1 MCAPDLAPA
10 ARSGPRRGFGSC
22 DADAG
27 RPAGSW
33 QAVLRGITRA
43 LVVSVP
49 VLPVAVSAQSFP
61 SKPIRIVVPFA
72 PGGPNDILARM
83 IGQRYAAAW
92 GQQTVVDNRPG
103 GGTVIGTDLVAR
115 AAPDGYTLL
124 MVSTSHAA
132 NPSLMPK
139 LPFDTL
145 RDFVAVGQAVSSPNL
160 LVAHPS
166 VPVRTTRD
174 LVTLARARP
183 GQITFASGGSGAA
196 THLAGEL
203 LKIMGGAD
211 MTHIPYKGAGP
222 ATVDLI
228 SGQVTWM
235 FGTILPTIPHVRSGR
250 LRALA
255 VSGALRA
262 SVLPEVPTVA
272 EHVPGFEAS
281 SWYGVFAPAGTAAET
296 IAKLNQEMARALTPP
311 EVRQRLAAE
320 GTEVVAGSAD
330 AFMTLFRA
338 EMTKWARVIRQSG
351 IRLE

>member
-1 MCAPDLAPA
+1 MRSAWLIAGASLALLSATEA
-10 ARSGPRRGFGSC
+10 A
-22 DADAG
+22 A
-27 RPAGSW
+27 
-33 QAVLRGITRA
+33 QA
-43 LVVSVP
+43 
-49 VLPVAVSAQSFP
+49 FP
-61 SKPIRIVVPFA
+61 LKPIRIVVPFT

-83 IGQRYAAAW
+83 IGQRYTAAW
-92 GQQTVVDNRPG
+92 GQQTIVDNRPG
-103 GGTVIGTDLVAR
+103 GGTVIGTDIVAK
-115 AAPDGYTLL
+115 APPDGHTLL

-145 RDFVAVGQAVSSPNL
+145 RDFVSVGQAVSSPNL

-166 VPVRTTRD
+166 IPVRTTAD
-174 LVTLARARP
+174 LLKLAKARP

-203 LKIMGGAD
+203 LKIMGGVD

-222 ATVDLI
+222 ATIDLI

-235 FGTILPTIPHVRSGR
+235 FGTILPTIPHVRAGK

-255 VSGALRA
+255 VSGKKRA
-262 SVLPEVPTVA
+262 EVLPDVPTVA

-281 SWYGVFAPAGTAAET
+281 SWYGVFATAGTPPDV
-296 IAKLNQEMARALTPP
+296 IAKLNQEMARALNPP
-311 EVRQRLAAE
+311 EVRQRLASE
-320 GTEVVAGSAD
+320 GTEVVAGNPED
-330 AFMTLFRA
+330 FMTLFRA
-338 EMTKWARVIRQSG
+338 EVAKWARVIRQSG

>member
-1 MCAPDLAPA
+1 M
-10 ARSGPRRGFGSC
+10 
-22 DADAG
+22 
-27 RPAGSW
+27 
-33 QAVLRGITRA
+33 
-43 LVVSVP
+43 
-49 VLPVAVSAQSFP
+49 AQTFP
-61 SKPIRIVVPFA
+61 SKPIRIVVPFT

-83 IGQRYAAAW
+83 IGQRYTAVW
-92 GQQTVVDNRPG
+92 GQQTLVDNRPG
-103 GGTVIGTDLVAR
+103 GGTVIGTDIVAK
-115 AAPDGYTLL
+115 APADGHTLL

-145 RDFVAVGQAVSSPNL
+145 RDFVSVGQAVSSPNV
-160 LVAHPS
+160 LVVHPS
-166 VPVRTTRD
+166 VPARNTRELLD
-174 LVTLARARP
+174 IAKARP

-203 LKIMGGAD
+203 LKILGGVE

-222 ATVDLI
+222 ATIDLI

-235 FGTILPTIPHVRSGR
+235 FGTILPTIPHVRAGK

-255 VSGALRA
+255 VSGKRRA
-262 SVLPEVPTVA
+262 EVLPEVPTVA

-281 SWYGVFAPAGTAAET
+281 SWYGVFAPAGTPAEV
-296 IAKLNQEMARALTPP
+296 IIKLNQEMARALTPV

-320 GTEVVAGSAD
+320 GTEVVAGNPED
-330 AFMTLFRA
+330 FMQLFRA
-338 EMTKWARVIRQSG
+338 EAAKWARVIKQAG

>member
-1 MCAPDLAPA
+1 MLSLLRRGGMVVASALALLPA
-10 ARSGPRRGFGSC
+10 A
-22 DADAG
+22 AWA
-27 RPAGSW
+27 
-33 QAVLRGITRA
+33 QAF
-43 LVVSVP
+43 P
-49 VLPVAVSAQSFP
+49 V
-61 SKPIRIVVPFA
+61 KPIRIVVPFT

-83 IGQRYAAAW
+83 IGQRYTAAW
-92 GQQTVVDNRPG
+92 GQQTIVDNRPG
-103 GGTVIGTDLVAR
+103 GGTVIGSDLVAKS
-115 AAPDGYTLL
+115 APDGYTLL

-132 NPSLMPK
+132 NSSLMPK

-145 RDFVAVGQAVSSPNL
+145 RDFISVGQAVSSPNV
-160 LVAHPS
+160 LVVHPS
-166 VPVRTTRD
+166 VPAKTTAD
-174 LVTLARARP
+174 LIAIAKARP

-203 LKIMGGAD
+203 LKILSGTD

-222 ATVDLI
+222 ATIDLI

-235 FGTILPTIPHVRSGR
+235 FGTILPTIPHVRAGK

-255 VSGALRA
+255 VSGAKRA
-262 SVLPEVPTVA
+262 TVLPEVPTVA
-272 EHVPGFEAS
+272 EQVAGFEAS
-281 SWYGVFAPAGTAAET
+281 SWYGIFAPAGTPPEV

-330 AFMTLFRA
+330 EFMTLFRA
-338 EMTKWARVIRQSG
+338 EVAKWARVIKQSG

>member
-1 MCAPDLAPA
+1 MRRDLIVGWLGACLCA
-10 ARSGPRRGFGSC
+10 GG
-22 DADAG
+22 
-27 RPAGSW
+27 
-33 QAVLRGITRA
+33 AV
-43 LVVSVP
+43 
-49 VLPVAVSAQSFP
+49 AQTFP
-61 SKPIRIVVPFA
+61 SKPIRIVVPFT

-83 IGQRYAAAW
+83 IGQRYTVVW
-92 GQQTVVDNRPG
+92 GQQTLVDNRPG
-103 GGTVIGTDLVAR
+103 GGTVIGTDIVAK
-115 AAPDGYTLL
+115 APADGHTLL

-145 RDFVAVGQAVSSPNL
+145 RDFVSVGQAVSSPNV
-160 LVAHPS
+160 LVVHPS
-166 VPVRTTRD
+166 VPARNTRELLD
-174 LVTLARARP
+174 IAKARP

-203 LKIMGGAD
+203 LKILGGVE

-222 ATVDLI
+222 ATIDLI

-235 FGTILPTIPHVRSGR
+235 FGTILPTIPHVRAGK

-255 VSGALRA
+255 VSGKRRA
-262 SVLPEVPTVA
+262 EVLPEVPTVA

-281 SWYGVFAPAGTAAET
+281 SWYGVFAPAGTPAEV
-296 IAKLNQEMARALTPP
+296 IIKLNQEMARALTPV

-320 GTEVVAGSAD
+320 GTEVVAGNPED
-330 AFMTLFRA
+330 FMQLFRA
-338 EMTKWARVIRQSG
+338 EAAKWARVIKQAG

>member
-1 MCAPDLAPA
+1 MRA
-10 ARSGPRRGFGSC
+10 AI
-22 DADAG
+22 AL
-27 RPAGSW
+27 
-33 QAVLRGITRA
+33 AVLLAGPA
-43 LVVSVP
+43 F
-49 VLPVAVSAQSFP
+49 AQTFP
-61 SKPIRIVVPFA
+61 AKPIRIVVPFT

-83 IGQRYAAAW
+83 IGQRYTAAW
-92 GQQTVVDNRPG
+92 GQQTIVDNRPG
-103 GGTVIGTDLVAR
+103 GGTVIGTDIVAK

-145 RDFVAVGQAVSSPNL
+145 RDFASVGQAVSSPNV
-160 LVAHPS
+160 LVVHPS
-166 VPVRTTRD
+166 IPVRNTRD
-174 LVTLARARP
+174 LINLAKARP

-203 LKIMGGAD
+203 LKIMGGVE

-222 ATVDLI
+222 ATIDLI

-235 FGTILPTIPHVRSGR
+235 FGTILPTLPHVRAGK

-255 VSGALRA
+255 VSGKERA
-262 SVLPEVPTVA
+262 AVLPDVPTVA

-281 SWYGVFAPAGTAAET
+281 SWYGVFAPAATPADV
-296 IAKLNQEMARALTPP
+296 IAKLNQEMARALTPTD
-311 EVRQRLAAE
+311 VRQRLASE
-320 GTEVVAGSAD
+320 GTEVVAGNPED
-330 AFMTLFRA
+330 FMTLFRTEA
-338 EMTKWARVIRQSG
+338 AKWARVIKQSG

>member
-1 MCAPDLAPA
+1 MRIALAALLTVAWAGDAPA
-10 ARSGPRRGFGSC
+10 
-22 DADAG
+22 
-27 RPAGSW
+27 
-33 QAVLRGITRA
+33 QT
-43 LVVSVP
+43 
-49 VLPVAVSAQSFP
+49 FP
-61 SKPIRIVVPFA
+61 SKPIRIVVPFT

-83 IGQRYAAAW
+83 IGQRYTAAW
-92 GQQTVVDNRPG
+92 GQQTIVDNRPG
-103 GGTVIGTDLVAR
+103 GGTVIGSDIVAK
-115 AAPDGYTLL
+115 APADGHTLL

-145 RDFVAVGQAVSSPNL
+145 RDFMAVGQAVSSPNV
-160 LVAHPS
+160 LVVHPS
-166 VPVRTTRD
+166 VPATTTAE
-174 LVTLARARP
+174 LIAIAKARP

-203 LKIMGGAD
+203 LKIMGGVE

-222 ATVDLI
+222 ATIDLI

-235 FGTILPTIPHVRSGR
+235 FGTILPTIPHVRAGK

-255 VSGALRA
+255 VSGKKRA
-262 SVLPEVPTVA
+262 EVMSAVPTVA

-281 SWYGVFAPAGTAAET
+281 SWYGVFAPAGTPAEV

-311 EVRQRLAAE
+311 DVRQRLAAE
-320 GTEVVAGSAD
+320 GTEVVAGNPD
-330 AFMTLFRA
+330 EFMTLFRSEVA
-338 EMTKWARVIRQSG
+338 KWARVIKQSG

>member
-1 MCAPDLAPA
+1 MRRDLIVGWLGACLCA
-10 ARSGPRRGFGSC
+10 GG
-22 DADAG
+22 
-27 RPAGSW
+27 
-33 QAVLRGITRA
+33 AV
-43 LVVSVP
+43 
-49 VLPVAVSAQSFP
+49 AQTFP
-61 SKPIRIVVPFA
+61 SKPIRIVVPFT

-83 IGQRYAAAW
+83 IGQRYTVVW
-92 GQQTVVDNRPG
+92 GQQTLVDNRPG
-103 GGTVIGTDLVAR
+103 GGTVIGTDIVAK
-115 AAPDGYTLL
+115 APADGHTLL

-145 RDFVAVGQAVSSPNL
+145 RDFVSVGQAVSSPNV
-160 LVAHPS
+160 LVVHPS
-166 VPVRTTRD
+166 VPARNTRELLD
-174 LVTLARARP
+174 IAKARP

-203 LKIMGGAD
+203 LKILGGVE

-222 ATVDLI
+222 ATIDLI

-235 FGTILPTIPHVRSGR
+235 FGTILPTIPHVRAGK

-255 VSGALRA
+255 VSGKKRA
-262 SVLPEVPTVA
+262 EVLPEVPTVA

-281 SWYGVFAPAGTAAET
+281 SWYGVFAPAGTPAEV
-296 IAKLNQEMARALTPP
+296 IIKLNQEMARALTPV

-320 GTEVVAGSAD
+320 GTEVVAGNPED
-330 AFMTLFRA
+330 FMQLFRA
-338 EMTKWARVIRQSG
+338 EAAKWARVIKQAG

>member
-1 MCAPDLAPA
+1 
-10 ARSGPRRGFGSC
+10 
-22 DADAG
+22 
-27 RPAGSW
+27 
-33 QAVLRGITRA
+33 
-43 LVVSVP
+43 
-49 VLPVAVSAQSFP
+49 
-61 SKPIRIVVPFA
+61 
-72 PGGPNDILARM
+72 M
-83 IGQRYAAAW
+83 IGQRYTAVW

-103 GGTVIGTDLVAR
+103 GGTVIGTDIVAK
-115 AAPDGYTLL
+115 APPDGHTLL

-166 VPVRTTRD
+166 IPVRTTRD
-174 LVTLARARP
+174 LLNLAKARP

-203 LKIMGGAD
+203 LKIMGGVE

-222 ATVDLI
+222 ATIDLI

-235 FGTILPTIPHVRSGR
+235 FGTILPTIPHVRAGK

-255 VSGALRA
+255 VSGKKRA
-262 SVLPEVPTVA
+262 EVLPDIPAVA
-272 EHVPGFEAS
+272 EDVPGFEAS
-281 SWYGVFAPAGTAAET
+281 SWYGVFAPAATPADL
-296 IAKLNQEMARALTPP
+296 ISKLNQEMARALTPA

-320 GTEVVAGSAD
+320 GTEVVAGSPEE
-330 AFMTLFRA
+330 FMQLFRA
-338 EMTKWARVIRQSG
+338 EVAKWARVIKQSG

>member
-1 MCAPDLAPA
+1 MRRDALAFLLGGCLFASGVMAQTFPA
-10 ARSGPRRGFGSC
+10 
-22 DADAG
+22 
-27 RPAGSW
+27 
-33 QAVLRGITRA
+33 
-43 LVVSVP
+43 
-49 VLPVAVSAQSFP
+49 
-61 SKPIRIVVPFA
+61 KPIRIVVPFT

-83 IGQRYAAAW
+83 IGQRYTVDW
-92 GQQTVVDNRPG
+92 GQQTLVDNRPG
-103 GGTVIGTDLVAR
+103 GGTVIGTDIVAK
-115 AAPDGYTLL
+115 APADGHTLL

-145 RDFVAVGQAVSSPNL
+145 RDFVSVGQAVSSPNV
-160 LVAHPS
+160 LVVHPS
-166 VPVRTTRD
+166 VPARHTRELID
-174 LVTLARARP
+174 IAKARP

-203 LKIMGGAD
+203 LKIMGGVE

-222 ATVDLI
+222 ATIDLI

-235 FGTILPTIPHVRSGR
+235 FGTILPTIPHVRAGK

-255 VSGALRA
+255 VSGKRRA
-262 SVLPEVPTVA
+262 EVLPEVPTVA

-281 SWYGVFAPAGTAAET
+281 SWYGVFAPAGTPAEV
-296 IAKLNQEMARALTPP
+296 IIKLNQEMARALTPS

-320 GTEVVAGSAD
+320 GTEVVAGNPED
-330 AFMTLFRA
+330 FMQLFRA
-338 EMTKWARVIRQSG
+338 EAAKWARVIKQAG

>member
-1 MCAPDLAPA
+1 M
-10 ARSGPRRGFGSC
+10 
-22 DADAG
+22 
-27 RPAGSW
+27 
-33 QAVLRGITRA
+33 
-43 LVVSVP
+43 
-49 VLPVAVSAQSFP
+49 AQTFP
-61 SKPIRIVVPFA
+61 SKPIRIVVPFT

-83 IGQRYAAAW
+83 IGQRYTAVW
-92 GQQTVVDNRPG
+92 GQQTLVDNRPG
-103 GGTVIGTDLVAR
+103 GGTVIGTDIVAK
-115 AAPDGYTLL
+115 APADGHTLL

-145 RDFVAVGQAVSSPNL
+145 RDFVSVGQAVSSPNV
-160 LVAHPS
+160 LVVHPS
-166 VPVRTTRD
+166 VPARHTRALLD
-174 LVTLARARP
+174 IAKARP

-203 LKIMGGAD
+203 LKILGGVE

-222 ATVDLI
+222 ATIDLI

-235 FGTILPTIPHVRSGR
+235 FGTILPTIPHVRAGK

-255 VSGALRA
+255 VSGKRRA
-262 SVLPEVPTVA
+262 EVLPEVPTVA

-281 SWYGVFAPAGTAAET
+281 SWYGVFAPAGTPAEV
-296 IAKLNQEMARALTPP
+296 IIKLNQEMARALTPV

-320 GTEVVAGSAD
+320 GTEVVAGNPED
-330 AFMTLFRA
+330 FMQLFRA
-338 EMTKWARVIRQSG
+338 EAAKWARVIKQAG

>member
-1 MCAPDLAPA
+1 MRRDLITVLLGGCLCA
-10 ARSGPRRGFGSC
+10 GG
-22 DADAG
+22 
-27 RPAGSW
+27 
-33 QAVLRGITRA
+33 AV
-43 LVVSVP
+43 
-49 VLPVAVSAQSFP
+49 AQTFP
-61 SKPIRIVVPFA
+61 SKPIRIVVPFT

-83 IGQRYAAAW
+83 IGQRYTAVW
-92 GQQTVVDNRPG
+92 GQQTLVDNRPG
-103 GGTVIGTDLVAR
+103 GGTVIGTDIVAK
-115 AAPDGYTLL
+115 APADGHTLL

-145 RDFVAVGQAVSSPNL
+145 RDFVSVGQAVSSPNV
-160 LVAHPS
+160 LVVHPS
-166 VPVRTTRD
+166 VPARNTRELLD
-174 LVTLARARP
+174 IAKARP

-203 LKIMGGAD
+203 LKIMGGVE

-222 ATVDLI
+222 ATIDLI

-235 FGTILPTIPHVRSGR
+235 FGTILPTIPHVRAGK

-255 VSGALRA
+255 VSGKRRA
-262 SVLPEVPTVA
+262 EVLPEVPTVA

-281 SWYGVFAPAGTAAET
+281 SWYGVFAPAGTPAEV
-296 IAKLNQEMARALTPP
+296 IIKLNQEMARALTPV

-320 GTEVVAGSAD
+320 GTEVVAGNPED
-330 AFMTLFRA
+330 FMQLFRA
-338 EMTKWARVIRQSG
+338 EAAKWARVIKQAG

>member
-1 MCAPDLAPA
+1 MRRDLIVGWLGACLCA
-10 ARSGPRRGFGSC
+10 GG
-22 DADAG
+22 
-27 RPAGSW
+27 
-33 QAVLRGITRA
+33 AV
-43 LVVSVP
+43 
-49 VLPVAVSAQSFP
+49 AQTFP
-61 SKPIRIVVPFA
+61 SKPIRIVVPFT

-83 IGQRYAAAW
+83 IGQRYTAVW
-92 GQQTVVDNRPG
+92 GQQTLVDNRPG
-103 GGTVIGTDLVAR
+103 GGTVIGTDIVAK
-115 AAPDGYTLL
+115 APADGHTLL

-145 RDFVAVGQAVSSPNL
+145 RDFVSVGQAVSSPNV
-160 LVAHPS
+160 LVVHPS
-166 VPVRTTRD
+166 VPARNTRELLD
-174 LVTLARARP
+174 IAKARP

-203 LKIMGGAD
+203 LKILGGVE

-222 ATVDLI
+222 ATIDLI

-235 FGTILPTIPHVRSGR
+235 FGTILPTIPHVRSGK

-255 VSGALRA
+255 VSGKRRA
-262 SVLPEVPTVA
+262 EVLPEVPTVA

-281 SWYGVFAPAGTAAET
+281 SWYGVFAPAGTPAEV
-296 IAKLNQEMARALTPP
+296 IIKLNQEMARALTPV

-320 GTEVVAGSAD
+320 GTEVVAGNPED
-330 AFMTLFRA
+330 FMLLFRA
-338 EMTKWARVIRQSG
+338 EAAKWARVIKQAG

>member
-1 MCAPDLAPA
+1 M
-10 ARSGPRRGFGSC
+10 
-22 DADAG
+22 
-27 RPAGSW
+27 
-33 QAVLRGITRA
+33 
-43 LVVSVP
+43 
-49 VLPVAVSAQSFP
+49 AQTFP
-61 SKPIRIVVPFA
+61 SKPIRIVVPFT

-83 IGQRYAAAW
+83 IGQRYTAVW
-92 GQQTVVDNRPG
+92 GQQTLVDNRPG
-103 GGTVIGTDLVAR
+103 GGTVIGTDIVAK
-115 AAPDGYTLL
+115 APADGHTLL

-145 RDFVAVGQAVSSPNL
+145 RDFVSVGQAVSSPNV
-160 LVAHPS
+160 LVVHPS
-166 VPVRTTRD
+166 VPARNTRELLD
-174 LVTLARARP
+174 IAKARP

-203 LKIMGGAD
+203 LKILGGVE

-222 ATVDLI
+222 ATIDLI

-235 FGTILPTIPHVRSGR
+235 FGTILPTIPHVRSGK

-255 VSGALRA
+255 VSGKRRA
-262 SVLPEVPTVA
+262 EVLPEVPTVA

-281 SWYGVFAPAGTAAET
+281 SWYGVFAPAGTPAEV
-296 IAKLNQEMARALTPP
+296 IIKLNQEMARALTPV

-320 GTEVVAGSAD
+320 GTEVVAGNPED
-330 AFMTLFRA
+330 FMQLFRA
-338 EMTKWARVIRQSG
+338 EAAKWARVIKQAG

>member
-1 MCAPDLAPA
+1 MT
-10 ARSGPRRGFGSC
+10 RRITVTLL
-22 DADAG
+22 
-27 RPAGSW
+27 AGSLL
-33 QAVLRGITRA
+33 ASGA
-43 LVVSVP
+43 
-49 VLPVAVSAQSFP
+49 AAQSFP
-61 SKPIRIVVPFA
+61 AKPIRIVVPFT

-83 IGQRYAAAW
+83 IGQRYTAAW

-103 GGTVIGTDLVAR
+103 GGTVIGTDLVAK
-115 AAPDGYTLL
+115 APADGHTLL

-132 NPSLMPK
+132 NPSLMPR

-145 RDFVAVGQAVSSPNL
+145 RDFVAVGQAVSSPNV
-160 LVAHPS
+160 LVVHPS
-166 VPVRTTRD
+166 VPARNTRE
-174 LVTLARARP
+174 LIALARARP

-203 LKIMGGAD
+203 LKIMAGVE

-222 ATVDLI
+222 ATIDLI

-235 FGTILPTIPHVRSGR
+235 FGTILPTIPHVRAGK

-255 VSGALRA
+255 VSGKQRA
-262 SVLPEVPTVA
+262 AVLAEVPAVA

-281 SWYGVFAPAGTAAET
+281 SWYGVFAPAGTPAEV
-296 IAKLNQEMARALTPP
+296 IAKLNQEMARALTPA

-320 GTEVVAGSAD
+320 GTEVVAGNPED
-330 AFMTLFRA
+330 FMVLFRA
-338 EMTKWARVIRQSG
+338 EVAKWARVIKQSG

>member
-1 MCAPDLAPA
+1 MRSAWLIAGASLALLSATEA
-10 ARSGPRRGFGSC
+10 A
-22 DADAG
+22 A
-27 RPAGSW
+27 
-33 QAVLRGITRA
+33 QA
-43 LVVSVP
+43 
-49 VLPVAVSAQSFP
+49 FP
-61 SKPIRIVVPFA
+61 LKPIRIVVPFT

-83 IGQRYAAAW
+83 IGQRYTAAW
-92 GQQTVVDNRPG
+92 GQQTIVDNRPG
-103 GGTVIGTDLVAR
+103 GGTVIGTDIVAK
-115 AAPDGYTLL
+115 APPDGHTLL

-145 RDFVAVGQAVSSPNL
+145 RDFVSVGQAVSSPNL

-166 VPVRTTRD
+166 IPVRTTAD
-174 LVTLARARP
+174 LLKLAKARP

-196 THLAGEL
+196 THRAGEL

-222 ATVDLI
+222 ATIDLI

-235 FGTILPTIPHVRSGR
+235 FGTILPTIPHVRAGK

-255 VSGALRA
+255 VSGKKRA
-262 SVLPEVPTVA
+262 EVLPDVPTVA

-281 SWYGVFAPAGTAAET
+281 SWYGVFATAGTPPDV
-296 IAKLNQEMARALTPP
+296 IAKLNQEMARALNPP
-311 EVRQRLAAE
+311 EVRQRLASE
-320 GTEVVAGSAD
+320 GTEVVAGNPED
-330 AFMTLFRA
+330 FMTLFRA
-338 EMTKWARVIRQSG
+338 EVAKWARVIRQSG

>member
-1 MCAPDLAPA
+1 M
-10 ARSGPRRGFGSC
+10 
-22 DADAG
+22 
-27 RPAGSW
+27 
-33 QAVLRGITRA
+33 
-43 LVVSVP
+43 
-49 VLPVAVSAQSFP
+49 AQTFP
-61 SKPIRIVVPFA
+61 SKPIRIVVPFT

-83 IGQRYAAAW
+83 IGQRYTLVW
-92 GQQTVVDNRPG
+92 GQQTLVDNRPG
-103 GGTVIGTDLVAR
+103 GGTVIGSDIVAK
-115 AAPDGYTLL
+115 APADGHTLL

-145 RDFVAVGQAVSSPNL
+145 RDFVSVGQAVSSPNV
-160 LVAHPS
+160 LVVHPS
-166 VPVRTTRD
+166 VPARHTRELLD
-174 LVTLARARP
+174 IAKARP

-203 LKIMGGAD
+203 LKILGGVE

-222 ATVDLI
+222 ATIDLI

-235 FGTILPTIPHVRSGR
+235 FGTILPTIPHVRAGK

-255 VSGALRA
+255 VSGKRRA
-262 SVLPEVPTVA
+262 EVLPEVPTVA

-281 SWYGVFAPAGTAAET
+281 SWYGVFAPAGTPAEV
-296 IAKLNQEMARALTPP
+296 IIKLNQEMARALTPV

-320 GTEVVAGSAD
+320 GTEVVAGNPED
-330 AFMTLFRA
+330 FMQLFRA
-338 EMTKWARVIRQSG
+338 EAAKWARVIKQAG